1 MLEARH
7 AILLQNANILD
18 WRHVT
23 YAILKKTKRYNRY
36 AAGEREGGGE
46 GGGGGA
52 AEGFA
57 GRPLRID
64 SGFGENHQNE
74 ITSQI
79 ISMQDRRTVNVEA
92 ILVHSPETRFVK
104 R

>member
-1 MLEARH
+1 MR
-7 AILLQNANILD
+7 Q
-18 WRHVT
+18 
-23 YAILKKTKRYNRY
+23 
-36 AAGEREGGGE
+36 GEREGGE
-46 GGGGGA
+46 GGGGGGA
-52 AEGFA
+52 AGGFA

-74 ITSQI
+74 FTSQI

-92 ILVHSPETRFVK
+92 ILVHTPETRIVK

>member
-1 MLEARH
+1 MCGRGERGGGG
-7 AILLQNANILD
+7 
-18 WRHVT
+18 RGG
-23 YAILKKTKRYNRY
+23 
-36 AAGEREGGGE
+36 AAGE
-46 GGGGGA
+46 A
-52 AEGFA
+52 AGDFA

>member
-1 MLEARH
+1 M
-7 AILLQNANILD
+7 
-18 WRHVT
+18 T
-23 YAILKKTKRYNRY
+23 YALLKKRKRDIIGMRQ
-36 AAGEREGGGE
+36 GRERGGE
-46 GGGGGA
+46 GGAAGGA
-52 AEGFA
+52 AGDFA

-79 ISMQDRRTVNVEA
+79 ISMQDRRTVGVEA